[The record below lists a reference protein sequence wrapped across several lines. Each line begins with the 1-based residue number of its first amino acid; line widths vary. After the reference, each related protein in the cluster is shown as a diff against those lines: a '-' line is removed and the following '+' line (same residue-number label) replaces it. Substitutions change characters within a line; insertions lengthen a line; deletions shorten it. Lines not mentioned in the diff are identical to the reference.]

1 MERIY
6 LGELE
11 ELILLLVAMLH
22 ENSYGV
28 SVMEELKEQ
37 TGRAVNISAVH
48 ASLRRLENKGY
59 IKSHWGSATAQ
70 RGGRR
75 KRIFTITQ
83 GGMYALEQLKEMR
96 VQLWNQIP
104 TLSVNSSFT

>member
-22 ENSYGV
+22 ENAYGV

-37 TGRAVNISAVH
+37 TGRSVNISAIH
-48 ASLRRLENKGY
+48 ASLRRLEKKGY
-59 IKSHWGSATAQ
+59 VKSHWGDATSQ

-75 KRIFTITQ
+75 KRIFSITQ
-83 GGMYALEQLKEMR
+83 GGMAALEQQKEMR
-96 VQLWNQIP
+96 VQLWDQIP
-104 TLSVNSSFT
+104 SLSINSSLS